1 MTETTVM
8 KPKRGCGRPK
18 KYFTD
23 KERKEADKHYVK
35 KCMENNPFHCGV
47 CDHIYHMAS
56 KSKHL
61 KSKKHI
67 RNLEKNVGEL

>member
-1 MTETTVM
+1 MTQTVD
-8 KPKRGCGRPK
+8 KPKRGPRRPK

-23 KERKEADKHYVK
+23 EEREQADKRYVK
-35 KCMENNPFHCGV
+35 KCMENNPFHFGV

-61 KSKKHI
+61 KSKKHV
-67 RNLEKNVGEL
+67 RNLEKYEGEL

>member
-1 MTETTVM
+1 MTETINQ
-8 KPKRGCGRPK
+8 PKRGHGRPK

-23 KERKEADKHYVK
+23 EERKQADKRYVK

-47 CDHIYHMAS
+47 CDRMYHMAR

-61 KSKKHI
+61 KSKKYI